1 MEIKSVL
8 NKQLYQAQFGPI
20 KMLPEKVLQFGTG
33 VLLRGLPDYFI
44 DKANKLGVFNGSIVI
59 VKSTSTGTVNEFEEQ
74 DALFTHTIKGI
85 LDGRQVDDFI
95 VNTSVSRV
103 VSASSQWEE
112 VMTLAKSPELKI
124 VISNTTEAG
133 LVFDAS
139 DKINGIPPFSFPGK
153 LLSVLFERWKHFS
166 GNTNTCGLIV
176 LPTELVP
183 DNGMILQKIV
193 FDLAAANN
201 LPTEFMEWLPVANDF
216 CNTLVDRIVPGKLSA
231 AEQLQVEQKLGYKDH
246 LLISSEPFALWAIET
261 NRTQTKELLAF
272 AQTDPSVVIAPS
284 ILKFRE
290 LKLRLLNGTHTFC
303 CGVALLAG
311 FETVKD
317 AMANADFRKF
327 MERVLKNE
335 IAPCVVNE
343 EITMQEAISF
353 GNSVVDRFCNP
364 TIEHKWTSIASN
376 FSDKM
381 KMRNAPLIEKY
392 IKINGVPANGMSLGF
407 AAFCIY
413 QQAQDTT
420 PFKINTFSSDT
431 KFEQAVLNWVEQIN
445 KKGMNAVL
453 AAFVNNKSI

>member
-1 MEIKSVL
+1 MEIKSIL
-8 NKQLYQAQFGPI
+8 NKQLYEAQNGPI

-33 VLLRGLPDYFI
+33 VLLRGLSDYFI

-59 VKSTSTGTVNEFEEQ
+59 VKSTSTGTVNEFEQQ

-85 LDGRQVDDFI
+85 LDGKQVDEFV

-103 VSASSQWEE
+103 VSASSQWED
-112 VMTLAKSPELKI
+112 VIALAKSPELKI

-133 LVFDAS
+133 LVYDAS
-139 DKINGIPPFSFPGK
+139 DKINTNPPNSFPGK

-166 GNTNTCGLIV
+166 NNRDTCGLVI

-183 DNGMILQKIV
+183 DNGMILQQIIL
-193 FDLAAANN
+193 DLAAVNN
-201 LPTEFMEWLPVANDF
+201 LPADFIEWIPIANDF

-231 AEQLQVEQKLGYKDH
+231 AEQLQVEQSLGYKDH

-261 NRTQTKELLAF
+261 KRTLTKELLSF
-272 AQTDPSVVIAPS
+272 AQTDSSIVIAPS

-311 FETVKD
+311 FETVKE
-317 AMANADFRKF
+317 AMANADFRNF
-327 MERVLKNE
+327 METVLKNE

-343 EITMQEAISF
+343 DITLQEAISF

-392 IKINGVPANGMSLGF
+392 TALNGTPARGMSLGF
-407 AAFCIY
+407 AAFYIY
-413 QQAQDTT
+413 QQTQESDSVSIQA
-420 PFKINTFSSDT
+420 FSSDI
-431 KFEQAVLNWVEQIN
+431 KFVQLVMYWVDQI
-445 KKGMNAVL
+445 KLKGMHTVL
-453 AAFVNNKSI
+453 AEFVTNKSI

>member
-1 MEIKSVL
+1 MEIRSVL
-8 NKQLYQAQFGPI
+8 NKQLYEGQYGPI
-20 KMLPEKVLQFGTG
+20 KILPEKVLQFGTG

-74 DALFTHTIKGI
+74 DGLFTHTIKGI
-85 LDGRQVDDFI
+85 LDSKPVDDFVI
-95 VNTSVSRV
+95 NTSISRV
-103 VSASSQWEE
+103 VSASSQWAE
-112 VMTLAKSPELKI
+112 VIALAKSPDLKI

-139 DKINGIPPFSFPGK
+139 DKISENPPFSFPGK

-166 GNTNTCGLIV
+166 TNTNTCGLVI

-183 DNGMILQKIV
+183 DNGKILQQIV
-193 FDLAAANN
+193 LDLASANK
-201 LPTEFMEWLPVANDF
+201 LPTDFIEWILIANDF

-231 AEQLQVEQKLGYKDH
+231 AEQSQVEEKLGYKDH

-261 NRTQTKELLAF
+261 NRAQTRDLLAF
-272 AQTDPSVVIAPS
+272 AQTDTSVVIAPS

-311 FETVKD
+311 FDTVKE
-317 AMANADFRKF
+317 AMVNADFRKY
-327 MERVLKNE
+327 MEILLKNE
-335 IAPCVVNE
+335 IAPCVVNVD
-343 EITMQEAISF
+343 ISLQDAIAF

-364 TIEHKWTSIASN
+364 TIDHKWTSIATN

-392 IKINGVPANGMSLGF
+392 ITMHGEPARCMSLGF
-407 AAFCIY
+407 AAFFVY
-413 QQAQDTT
+413 QQAQDATV
-420 PFKINTFSSDT
+420 IALNTFSSDPN
-431 KFEQAVLNWVEQIN
+431 FEQVVLQWVEQI
-445 KKGMNAVL
+445 KSKGMNVVL
-453 AAFVNNKSI
+453 TEFVNSKSV